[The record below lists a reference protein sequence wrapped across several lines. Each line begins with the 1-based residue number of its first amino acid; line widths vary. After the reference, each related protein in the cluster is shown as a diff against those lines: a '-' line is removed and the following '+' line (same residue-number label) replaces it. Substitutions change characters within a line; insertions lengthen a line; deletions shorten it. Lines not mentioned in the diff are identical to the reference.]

1 MSTPFPRSLRYHG
14 NRLNCDDG
22 YDEPDLRVASM
33 RFLLTQTRAVSETQ
47 TRLVRVGDRSFRI
60 WSPNSPRAPYYP
72 GPIRSGFF
80 PTTPVDRSFRRYDG
94 HVGRH
99 DNLYVPQYRRL
110 EAAHWPFMRRAT
122 SVAAHDD
129 LAPAY
134 ADLSQHWE
142 DIPGGRNRGRLSN
155 VYLKSLSALNA
166 RLDDAML
173 ATRDQWKPTVEIWDA
188 RPSVACLSTVQALE
202 QVGSWDEAVDLGVA
216 VQRSVREKDA
226 WCQYVATWG
235 RFVHTP
241 MEELLFVRHPP
252 ANDQLVGVWLNG
264 MEEVPAVRYL
274 AAGVPCFVIHE
285 YRPGTVHTN
294 WGNTAPERRDFFQDT
309 EAARLVGDRN
319 PYQKLAQRL
328 GFAGIK
334 RRDIEGSFLGPLPAE
349 GYPDYSSLSYVRDYT
364 RTIRIRASSPARIP
378 IMQSQGLAPT
388 EMSSAGPSTSENQS
402 ASAAVAR
409 PATPTLER
417 RVLDARRHPWVVPPP
432 IAIAPQG
439 QKWSD
444 WVLKR
449 WEESTAWVFMGRR
462 QDIATKSTWFDR
474 SRCRRLHFGHFST
487 IPGVL
492 EWQTFGA
499 PVPQFPFMHPDGRGG
514 AKPKSKSIWMYPT
527 ERPEKGTTGRTMG
540 QPDAQ
545 RLPLLPQQESSD
557 PTDTDVPMEV
567 EPAGT
572 PAEEESVDDDL
583 GGMDLDDSDA
593 EDSSTRIVVIDG
605 LSTESSTSSF
615 HEVTRSLFF
624 RAGVSPLKVV
634 WHAGRMWV
642 LMKDVREGQRAMGAL
657 AELAGDR
664 RISFGWEGE
673 YSRAVGLSNDIW
685 IGSNSE
691 GDRAA
696 PAPTSSS
703 EAIATP
709 PLVES
714 LDAPRTAT
722 LAETIPADS
731 VPVSA
736 GSALEAVGLHTSA
749 IADSP
754 MEDSLEAPRAP
765 LEPLEKSPVAPR
777 VDEPSRPPA
786 VNEPAMNSDVA
797 RQLGDEGI
805 FRLFAPSLRAL
816 TRKPSS
822 PLRLPPSAP
831 RAMRTAVP
839 AKVPPLPTPVAPP
852 SLATRMA
859 DPAPFWTR
867 ISPQEKPHPSRMPPP
882 RPELLDRLSS
892 EAPVPLLSRFSSP
905 PPVAG
910 PSLLRRMGDSTTWT
924 APSTSKRPRSP
935 SPVELP
941 ASPQAPAP
949 RKARRG
955 MRGGETARQQRA
967 RRAERERLLAL
978 ELSAMPAASTSS
990 ATPVASTSSTSLSAR
1005 LQLSVASTLS
1015 APRTSLSARLQPSV
1029 ASTSSAPRTSLSAR
1043 LQPSVRAAPSTG
1055 PLSEMDQAL
1064 READWTLTQA
1074 EAAAPLDRMDLDA
1087 EDEEL
1092 AWNDPSM

>member
-1 MSTPFPRSLRYHG
+1 
-14 NRLNCDDG
+14 
-22 YDEPDLRVASM
+22 
-33 RFLLTQTRAVSETQ
+33 
-47 TRLVRVGDRSFRI
+47 
-60 WSPNSPRAPYYP
+60 
-72 GPIRSGFF
+72 
-80 PTTPVDRSFRRYDG
+80 
-94 HVGRH
+94 
-99 DNLYVPQYRRL
+99 
-110 EAAHWPFMRRAT
+110 
-122 SVAAHDD
+122 
-129 LAPAY
+129 
-134 ADLSQHWE
+134 
-142 DIPGGRNRGRLSN
+142 
-155 VYLKSLSALNA
+155 
-166 RLDDAML
+166 
-173 ATRDQWKPTVEIWDA
+173 
-188 RPSVACLSTVQALE
+188 
-202 QVGSWDEAVDLGVA
+202 
-216 VQRSVREKDA
+216 
-226 WCQYVATWG
+226 
-235 RFVHTP
+235 
-241 MEELLFVRHPP
+241 
-252 ANDQLVGVWLNG
+252 
-264 MEEVPAVRYL
+264 
-274 AAGVPCFVIHE
+274 
-285 YRPGTVHTN
+285 
-294 WGNTAPERRDFFQDT
+294 
-309 EAARLVGDRN
+309 
-319 PYQKLAQRL
+319 
-328 GFAGIK
+328 
-334 RRDIEGSFLGPLPAE
+334 
-349 GYPDYSSLSYVRDYT
+349 
-364 RTIRIRASSPARIP
+364 
-378 IMQSQGLAPT
+378 
-388 EMSSAGPSTSENQS
+388 
-402 ASAAVAR
+402 
-409 PATPTLER
+409 
-417 RVLDARRHPWVVPPP
+417 
-432 IAIAPQG
+432 
-439 QKWSD
+439 
-444 WVLKR
+444 
-449 WEESTAWVFMGRR
+449 
-462 QDIATKSTWFDR
+462 
-474 SRCRRLHFGHFST
+474 
-487 IPGVL
+487 
-492 EWQTFGA
+492 
-499 PVPQFPFMHPDGRGG
+499 
-514 AKPKSKSIWMYPT
+514 
-527 ERPEKGTTGRTMG
+527 
-540 QPDAQ
+540 
-545 RLPLLPQQESSD
+545 
-557 PTDTDVPMEV
+557 MEV

-664 RISFGWEGE
+664 RISFGREGE

-1092 AWNDPSM
+1092 AWNDPSITSIRGYAVPTNNATPASPEHARNCSRSWPQEHQSVRRAGLRGGERPHVTLPLSAFTLSLSAFNGSRLQSTSGLSEALGRPRRITVPKYPWDPEPQQASAHTQPIL